1 MLLKHKLKQKLP
13 QLKQLQ
19 KLKLRLLKQKLRLK
33 KKVLNNILKDNI
45 TAYKKSSGNPEL
57 FYSV

>member
-1 MLLKHKLKQKLP
+1 MQ
-13 QLKQLQ
+13 
-19 KLKLRLLKQKLRLK
+19 KQKLRLK

-45 TAYKKSSGNPEL
+45 TAYKKSSGSPEL